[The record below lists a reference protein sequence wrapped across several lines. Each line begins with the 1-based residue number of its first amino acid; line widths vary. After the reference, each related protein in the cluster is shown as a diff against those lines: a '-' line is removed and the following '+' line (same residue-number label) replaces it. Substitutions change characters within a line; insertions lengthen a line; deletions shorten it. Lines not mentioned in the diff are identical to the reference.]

1 MLCAAASEIFVNPIA
16 AIRLVLATA
25 LIFLF
30 SGTMAFAHEG
40 HHHGAQIEQTAKAA
54 AAVIPAKF
62 SAAPATH
69 LSGPDV
75 MPRLNGVVASATSA
89 SSSVS
94 GCGHDCC
101 CCGGGASACGMSG
114 CTALGLS
121 AAEQF
126 VPRTADSDKLAFDI
140 ADVLYGRSDS
150 GLDRPPK
157 A

>member
-1 MLCAAASEIFVNPIA
+1 VKPVA

-25 LIFLF
+25 LVFLF

-62 SAAPATH
+62 SAASAKH

-75 MPRLNGVVASATSA
+75 LPRHNGVVASVTSA
-89 SSSVS
+89 SSSAS
-94 GCGHDCC
+94 GCDHGCC
-101 CCGGGASACGMSG
+101 CCAGGASACGMSG

-126 VPRTADSDKLAFDI
+126 VPRTADSDKLAFSI
-140 ADVLYGRSDS
+140 ADALHGRSDF